1 MQNKLKE
8 ALENKVLVF
17 DGAMGTEIYRRNF
30 FVNTSYENLCL
41 TNPKVIGEIHK
52 SYLDAGAEVLTA
64 NSYGANFNKLAKFGL
79 AERLEEINRAA
90 QKCSKKKDS
99 MSDDEGG
106 EGESSDGVGYLNDPT
121 FLDIVELALN
131 SGRIATSFIQRKMS
145 IGYGRASKYID
156 IMEELGIVGEANG
169 SKPRDV
175 LITKDE
181 WHEMLSRRSLDE

>member
-1 MQNKLKE
+1 MLYWPVGKPKPIRVQGAFVTDGELERIMDYLK
-8 ALENKVLVF
+8 AQSK
-17 DGAMGTEIYRRNF
+17 G
-30 FVNTSYENLCL
+30 NTYDES
-41 TNPKVIGEIHK
+41 V
-52 SYLDAGAEVLTA
+52 
-64 NSYGANFNKLAKFGL
+64 
-79 AERLEEINRAA
+79 LEEINRAA

>member
-99 MSDDEGG
+99 MSDDEDG